1 MKQLFSLKFLWKVY
15 AVLITISI
23 ILMRIN
29 PDLPMKEVILCL
41 TILIVFRQDYTQ
53 LVSDQSKEQPS
64 RTPHVNPKLGWLG
77 LLGFLGF
84 SGIPCYLLSGQTFP
98 FLFFCFF
105 GFFGFFF
112 EGKLSDILRD
122 ERFCQNEL
130 RATANASHFCIQM
143 IAFCVVISA
152 QLNSSQFLSPFL
164 MSSLGLCLGLV
175 KFLQPYLLYR
185 YDQLED

>member
-23 ILMRIN
+23 ILMLIN

-98 FLFFCFF
+98 FLFFCAQNSLSRQRADFMNIRHTLAWNSYSINPLPVETMF
-105 GFFGFFF
+105 S
-112 EGKLSDILRD
+112 EKLIK
-122 ERFCQNEL
+122 
-130 RATANASHFCIQM
+130 AIG
-143 IAFCVVISA
+143 IAW
-152 QLNSSQFLSPFL
+152 L
-164 MSSLGLCLGLV
+164 
-175 KFLQPYLLYR
+175 
-185 YDQLED
+185 

>member
-23 ILMRIN
+23 ILMLIN

-112 EGKLSDILRD
+112 EGKVLPI
-122 ERFCQNEL
+122 F
-130 RATANASHFCIQM
+130 
-143 IAFCVVISA
+143 
-152 QLNSSQFLSPFL
+152 
-164 MSSLGLCLGLV
+164 
-175 KFLQPYLLYR
+175 
-185 YDQLED
+185 

>member
-23 ILMRIN
+23 ILMLIN

-64 RTPHVNPKLGWLG
+64 RTPHVNLSWAGWVCWD
-77 LLGFLGF
+77 F
-84 SGIPCYLLSGQTFP
+84 GIFRNPLLSAFGTDFSLP
-98 FLFFCFF
+98 FLLLLRIFRILFR
-105 GFFGFFF
+105 
-112 EGKLSDILRD
+112 GKLSDILRD

-130 RATANASHFCIQM
+130 RATANASRFCIQM

>member
-1 MKQLFSLKFLWKVY
+1 MKQLFSLKFLWKLY

-23 ILMRIN
+23 ILMLIN
-29 PDLPMKEVILCL
+29 SDLPMKEVILCL

-84 SGIPCYLLSGQTFP
+84 SGIPVICFRDRLFP
-98 FLFFCFF
+98 SCSFASSAFSVLFVENFPISCATNAFV
-105 GFFGFFF
+105 
-112 EGKLSDILRD
+112 KMNCVPLQMPLR
-122 ERFCQNEL
+122 
-130 RATANASHFCIQM
+130 FCIQM

-152 QLNSSQFLSPFL
+152 QLTPLSSFLLL

>member
-1 MKQLFSLKFLWKVY
+1 MKQLFSLKFLWKLY

-23 ILMRIN
+23 ILMLIN

-84 SGIPCYLLSGQTFP
+84 SGIPCYLPDRLFP
-98 FLFFCFF
+98 SFSSVS
-105 GFFGFFF
+105 
-112 EGKLSDILRD
+112 SDFSDSFSRENFPIS
-122 ERFCQNEL
+122 C
-130 RATANASHFCIQM
+130 ATNAFVKMNCVPLQM
-143 IAFCVVISA
+143 
-152 QLNSSQFLSPFL
+152 P
-164 MSSLGLCLGLV
+164 LV
-175 KFLQPYLLYR
+175 FASR
-185 YDQLED
+185 

>member
-23 ILMRIN
+23 ILMLIN

-84 SGIPCYLLSGQTFP
+84 SGIRTDFSLPFLLFLRIFRILFRGKTFRYPARRTLLS
-98 FLFFCFF
+98 
-105 GFFGFFF
+105 
-112 EGKLSDILRD
+112 K
-122 ERFCQNEL
+122 
-130 RATANASHFCIQM
+130 
-143 IAFCVVISA
+143 
-152 QLNSSQFLSPFL
+152 
-164 MSSLGLCLGLV
+164 
-175 KFLQPYLLYR
+175 
-185 YDQLED
+185 

>member
-23 ILMRIN
+23 ILMLIN

-84 SGIPCYLLSGQTFP
+84 SGIPVICFRDRLFP
-98 FLFFCFF
+98 SFSSAS
-105 GFFGFFF
+105 
-112 EGKLSDILRD
+112 SDFSDSFSRENFPIS
-122 ERFCQNEL
+122 C
-130 RATANASHFCIQM
+130 ATNAFVKMNCVPLQM
-143 IAFCVVISA
+143 
-152 QLNSSQFLSPFL
+152 P
-164 MSSLGLCLGLV
+164 LV
-175 KFLQPYLLYR
+175 FASR
-185 YDQLED
+185 

>member
-1 MKQLFSLKFLWKVY
+1 MKRFLSPKFLWTLY
-15 AVLITISI
+15 AVLIAISI
-23 ILMRIN
+23 VLMLIN
-29 PDLPMKEVILCL
+29 PNLPMKEIILAL
-41 TILIVFRQDYTQ
+41 TILIVFRQDFTQ
-53 LVSDQSKEQPS
+53 LISDHPSEQPS
-64 RTPHVNPKLGWLG
+64 HTPRINPKLGWLG
-77 LLGFLGF
+77 LLGLLGF
-84 SGIPCYLLSGQTFP
+84 AGIPCYLLSGQNFP
-98 FLFFCFF
+98 FLFFSFF

-112 EGKLSDILRD
+112 DGKLSDILRD

-130 RATANASHFCIQM
+130 RANANASRFCIQM

-152 QLNSSQFLSPFL
+152 QLHSSALLPPFL

>member
-23 ILMRIN
+23 ILMLIN

-84 SGIPCYLLSGQTFP
+84 SGIPCYLLSGTDFSLP
-98 FLFFCFF
+98 FLLLLRIFRILFR
-105 GFFGFFF
+105 
-112 EGKLSDILRD
+112 GKTFRYPARRTLLS
-122 ERFCQNEL
+122 
-130 RATANASHFCIQM
+130 
-143 IAFCVVISA
+143 
-152 QLNSSQFLSPFL
+152 
-164 MSSLGLCLGLV
+164 
-175 KFLQPYLLYR
+175 K
-185 YDQLED
+185 

>member
-1 MKQLFSLKFLWKVY
+1 MKQLFSLKFLWKLY

-23 ILMRIN
+23 ILMLIN

-84 SGIPCYLLSGQTFP
+84 SGIPCDKIRP
-98 FLFFCFF
+98 AV
-105 GFFGFFF
+105 
-112 EGKLSDILRD
+112 E
-122 ERFCQNEL
+122 
-130 RATANASHFCIQM
+130 M
-143 IAFCVVISA
+143 IADTIKKHIPQTDV
-152 QLNSSQFLSPFL
+152 L
-164 MSSLGLCLGLV
+164 
-175 KFLQPYLLYR
+175 
-185 YDQLED
+185 